1 MPVPLLDVTEPTR
14 RCPISRF
21 MCWQAWG
28 CSSDRTR
35 GRRQAPCRV
44 AAPAMTSAAIQIHG
58 HRRRRVAVFVFIA
71 FAFGTAMGYAQSAD
85 DPQSTLAIPSSNL
98 RVRFDM
104 LGAGYWD
111 YNQAPLGHES
121 QGRIGWAIIGLSGEI
136 NPYISFAAEL
146 NPVNDSAR
154 PQPACGE
161 TNYFYPN
168 VPSWPGPQVACVPDG
183 RNRVDLYRFVG
194 LDPLTQQNSVRVAV
208 IDVHRQSG
216 TFGAQAG
223 RFVLPIGFG
232 WRELGS
238 WTNEDAP
245 LIQRLNA
252 DASFGALVYAQF
264 RRQDEPL
271 ARLEAAIVRGDGN
284 RNVEYSYSAFI
295 APDEDTNSGATTV
308 VRVMLTPMRG
318 LDVRFSGKYGFS
330 GSKVEIYPS
339 FYLSKRNDTAAIGS
353 IQYRPNRY
361 VRGFGEYAR
370 YVSGLP
376 DSSAELIGIAAASVI
391 KRGYYVG
398 GEATAPLPKGWEAS
412 VSLTGEDISR
422 NDSLVWYMEA
432 LGLYGVHLGARVR
445 STIVRVSVKPTRG
458 VEFGGYWNRQR
469 NPYPWLSGIV
479 PVAGD
484 NAFTN
489 RADRPRYGFVFRLQV
504 P

>member
-1 MPVPLLDVTEPTR
+1 MAGSP
-14 RCPISRF
+14 
-21 MCWQAWG
+21 
-28 CSSDRTR
+28 R
-35 GRRQAPCRV
+35 G
-44 AAPAMTSAAIQIHG
+44 H
-58 HRRRRVAVFVFIA
+58 
-71 FAFGTAMGYAQSAD
+71 AQSID
-85 DPQSTLAIPSSNL
+85 DEAQPTLAIPNSDL
-98 RVRFDM
+98 RVRFDL

-111 YNQAPLGHES
+111 YSQAPLGHEA
-121 QGRIGWAIIGLSGEI
+121 QGRIGWAIIAISGKI
-136 NPYISFAAEL
+136 NPYVSFVAEV

-154 PQPACGE
+154 PRPACGE

-168 VPSWPGPQVACVPDG
+168 VPAPGPGPQVACVPDG
-183 RNRVDLYRFVG
+183 RDRVDLYRFVG

-208 IDVHRQSG
+208 IDVHRPTG
-216 TFGAQAG
+216 TLGVQAG
-223 RFVLPIGFG
+223 RFVLPLGFD

-252 DASFGALVYAQF
+252 DASFGVLAYAQI
-264 RRQDEPL
+264 RRKDARL

-284 RNVEYSYSAFI
+284 RNVEYSYSAFV
-295 APDEDTNSGATTV
+295 APDEDTNSGATV
-308 VRVMLTPMRG
+308 VGRAMLTPIRG
-318 LDVRFSGKYGFS
+318 LDVRFSGKWGYS
-330 GSKVEIYPS
+330 GSKIEAFPS
-339 FYLSKRNDTAAIGS
+339 FYLTKRHDKAAIGS

-376 DSSAELIGIAAASVI
+376 DTSAELIGIANAPVI

-398 GEATAPLPKGWEAS
+398 GEATAPLPKGWEARVS
-412 VSLTGEDISR
+412 VTGEDLSR

-432 LGLYGVHLGARVR
+432 LGLYRVHLGARVR
-445 STIVRVSVKPTRG
+445 STIVRGSVRMRG
-458 VEFGGYWNRQR
+458 VELGAYWNRQS

-484 NAFTN
+484 KAFV
-489 RADRPRYGFVFRLQV
+489 AGSEGRPRYGFVFRVRV

>member
-1 MPVPLLDVTEPTR
+1 MH
-14 RCPISRF
+14 S
-21 MCWQAWG
+21 
-28 CSSDRTR
+28 
-35 GRRQAPCRV
+35 
-44 AAPAMTSAAIQIHG
+44 
-58 HRRRRVAVFVFIA
+58 HRYMRIAVCA
-71 FAFGTAMGYAQSAD
+71 FAVWACGGATAYAQSTD
-85 DPQSTLAIPSSNL
+85 DSAPTVAIPSSKL
-98 RVRFDM
+98 QVRFEM

-111 YNQAPLGHES
+111 FDQAPLGHES
-121 QGRIGWAIIGLSGEI
+121 QGRIGWAILGFSGEI

-154 PQPACGE
+154 PLPACGE
-161 TNYFYPN
+161 ETYYYPN
-168 VPSWPGPQVACVPDG
+168 VPSTSGPDVACVPDG

-208 IDVHRQSG
+208 IDVHRP
-216 TFGAQAG
+216 TGAVGVQAG

-238 WTNEDAP
+238 WTNGDAP

-264 RRQDEPL
+264 RRNDAPL
-271 ARLEAAIVRGDGN
+271 ARLEGAIVRGDGN

-295 APDEDTNSGATTV
+295 APDEDTNSGATMV
-308 VRVMLTPMRG
+308 ARAMLTPIRG

-330 GSKVEIYPS
+330 GSKIERYAS
-339 FYLSKRNDTAAIGS
+339 FFLSKRNDSAAIAS
-353 IQYRPNRY
+353 VQYRPNRY

-376 DSSAELIGIAAASVI
+376 DSSAELIGLAPASVI

-412 VSLTGEDISR
+412 VSLTGEKISR
-422 NDSLVWYMEA
+422 NDSLVWYMEQ
-432 LGLYGVHLGARVR
+432 LGLFGVRLGDHVR
-445 STIVRVSVKPTRG
+445 STIVRVSLRPVRG

-469 NPYPWLSGIV
+469 NPYPWLSGIA
-479 PVAGD
+479 PVAGP

-489 RADRPRYGFVFRLQV
+489 RSDDPRYGFVFRLQV

>member
-1 MPVPLLDVTEPTR
+1 
-14 RCPISRF
+14 
-21 MCWQAWG
+21 
-28 CSSDRTR
+28 
-35 GRRQAPCRV
+35 
-44 AAPAMTSAAIQIHG
+44 MTSAAIQIQG
-58 HRRRRVAVFVFIA
+58 YRRRRVAVFVFIA

-111 YNQAPLGHES
+111 FNQAPLGHES

-308 VRVMLTPMRG
+308 VRVTLTPMRG

-370 YVSGLP
+370 YISGLP
-376 DSSAELIGIAAASVI
+376 DSSAELIGIAGAPVI

-469 NPYPWLSGIV
+469 NPYPWLSGIA

>member
-1 MPVPLLDVTEPTR
+1 
-14 RCPISRF
+14 
-21 MCWQAWG
+21 
-28 CSSDRTR
+28 
-35 GRRQAPCRV
+35 
-44 AAPAMTSAAIQIHG
+44 MTAVVHN
-58 HRRRRVAVFVFIA
+58 HRHLRVAVFAVVACVF
-71 FAFGTAMGYAQSAD
+71 GNAMAYAQSTD
-85 DPQSTLAIPSSNL
+85 DSEPTLAIPSSKL
-98 RVRFDM
+98 QVRFDM
-104 LGAGYWD
+104 LGAAYWD
-111 YNQAPLGHES
+111 FDQASLGHES
-121 QGRIGWAIIGLSGEI
+121 QGRIGWAILGISGKI

-161 TNYFYPN
+161 ANYFYPN
-168 VPSWPGPQVACVPDG
+168 VPSKPGPDVACVPDG

-208 IDVHRQSG
+208 IDVHRPSG
-216 TFGAQAG
+216 MFGVQAG

-252 DASFGALVYAQF
+252 DASFGALVYTQF
-264 RRQDEPL
+264 RRNGAPL

-295 APDEDTNSGATTV
+295 APDEDTNSGATSML
-308 VRVMLTPMRG
+308 RVTLTPIRG
-318 LDVRFSGKYGFS
+318 LDVRFSGKYGYS
-330 GSKVEIYPS
+330 GSKVERYPS
-339 FYLSKRNDTAAIGS
+339 FFLSKRNDSAAIGS
-353 IQYRPNRY
+353 VQYRPNRY
-361 VRGFGEYAR
+361 VRGFGEYAH
-370 YVSGLP
+370 YVSGLLA
-376 DSSAELIGIAAASVI
+376 SSAELIGLEPASVI

-398 GEATAPLPKGWEAS
+398 GEATVPLPKGWEAS
-412 VSLTGEDISR
+412 VSLTGEKISR

-432 LGLYGVHLGARVR
+432 LGLYDVHLGASVQ
-445 STIVRVSVKPTRG
+445 STIVRVSLKPARG
-458 VEFGGYWNRQR
+458 VEFGGYWNRQL

-479 PVAGD
+479 PVAGP

-489 RADRPRYGFVFRLQV
+489 RADDPRYGFVFRLQV

>member
-1 MPVPLLDVTEPTR
+1 
-14 RCPISRF
+14 
-21 MCWQAWG
+21 
-28 CSSDRTR
+28 
-35 GRRQAPCRV
+35 
-44 AAPAMTSAAIQIHG
+44 MTSAAIQIHG

-370 YVSGLP
+370 YISGLP
-376 DSSAELIGIAAASVI
+376 DSSAELIGIAAAPVI

>member
-1 MPVPLLDVTEPTR
+1 MTAATH
-14 RCPISRF
+14 
-21 MCWQAWG
+21 A
-28 CSSDRTR
+28 R
-35 GRRQAPCRV
+35 GRQHV
-44 AAPAMTSAAIQIHG
+44 ALL
-58 HRRRRVAVFVFIA
+58 VFIA
-71 FAFGTAMGYAQSAD
+71 CAFSSATGYAQSAD
-85 DPQSTLAIPSSNL
+85 DPQSSVAIPNSSL

-111 YNQAPLGHES
+111 YDQASLGHES
-121 QGRIGWAIIGLSGEI
+121 QGRIGWAIIGISGKI
-136 NPYISFAAEL
+136 NPYISFLAEL

-154 PQPACGE
+154 PQPACGQ
-161 TNYFYPN
+161 TNYFFPN
-168 VPSWPGPQVACVPDG
+168 VPAERGPQVACVPDG

-208 IDVHRQSG
+208 IDVHRPSG
-216 TFGAQAG
+216 AFGVQAG

-232 WRELGS
+232 WQELGS

-252 DASFGALVYAQF
+252 DASFGALGYVQF
-264 RRQDEPL
+264 RRKGAPL
-271 ARLEAAIVRGDGN
+271 ARLDAAIVRGDGN
-284 RNVEYSYSAFI
+284 RNVEYDYQGFI
-295 APDEDTNSGATTV
+295 APDEDTNSGATSLFRLT
-308 VRVMLTPMRG
+308 LTPVRG
-318 LDVRFSGKYGFS
+318 LDVRFSGKYGYS
-330 GSKVEIYPS
+330 GSKIERYES
-339 FYLSKRNDTAAIGS
+339 FYLTKRNDKAVIGS

-361 VRGFGEYAR
+361 LRGFGESAR

-376 DSSAELIGIAAASVI
+376 DSSAQLIGLPGAPVI
-391 KRGYYVG
+391 KSGYYVG

-412 VSLTGEDISR
+412 VSVTGENISR

-432 LGLYGVHLGARVR
+432 LGLYDVHLGARVR
-445 STIVRVSVKPTRG
+445 STIVRVSVRPTPG

-484 NAFTN
+484 NAFEN
-489 RADRPRYGFVFRLQV
+489 RADRPRYGFVFRLRV

>member
-1 MPVPLLDVTEPTR
+1 MKSVR
-14 RCPISRF
+14 RHACLAFTALVQR
-21 MCWQAWG
+21 
-28 CSSDRTR
+28 
-35 GRRQAPCRV
+35 PCCV
-44 AAPAMTSAAIQIHG
+44 HALGMTAAMHS
-58 HRRRRVAVFVFIA
+58 HRSRRVALFVVIA
-71 FAFGTAMGYAQSAD
+71 CAFGTATGYAQSAD
-85 DPQSTLAIPSSNL
+85 DPQPTLAVPSSSL
-98 RVRFDM
+98 QVRFDM

-111 YNQAPLGHES
+111 FDQATLGHES
-121 QGRIGWAIIGLSGEI
+121 QGRIGWAIIGISGKI
-136 NPYISFAAEL
+136 NRYISFAAEL

-161 TNYFYPN
+161 ANYFYPN
-168 VPSWPGPQVACVPDG
+168 VPSKPGPDVACVPDG

-194 LDPLTQQNSVRVAV
+194 LDPLTQQDSVRIAV
-208 IDVHRQSG
+208 IDVHRPTG
-216 TFGAQAG
+216 TFGVQAG

-232 WRELGS
+232 WQELGS
-238 WTNEDAP
+238 WTNQDAP

-252 DASFGALVYAQF
+252 EASFGAQVYAQF
-264 RRQDEPL
+264 RREGAPL
-271 ARLEAAIVRGDGN
+271 ARIEAALVRGDGN

-318 LDVRFSGKYGFS
+318 LDLRFSGKYGAS
-330 GSKVEIYPS
+330 GSKVERYPS
-339 FYLSKRNDTAAIGS
+339 FYLSKRHDTSAIGS

-361 VRGFGEYAR
+361 VRGFGEFAR

-376 DSSAELIGIAAASVI
+376 DSSATLIGIAPAPVI
-391 KRGYYVG
+391 KDGYYVG

-412 VSLTGEDISR
+412 VSVTGEDISR

-432 LGLYGVHLGARVR
+432 LGLYDVHLGARVR
-445 STIVRVSVKPTRG
+445 STIVRFSVKPTRG

-479 PVAGD
+479 PVGGD
-484 NAFTN
+484 NAFVN
-489 RADRPRYGFVFRLQV
+489 RADRPRYGVVFRLQV

>member
-1 MPVPLLDVTEPTR
+1 
-14 RCPISRF
+14 